1 MKQVILHGL
10 LKKIACP
17 FFRAKVDSFEE
28 LISCISANFDNFG
41 VKINN
46 LKTKFDGLLIIVDGS
61 IVDNGTVLNQKI
73 RNARIIELVPVIS
86 LAAFAS
92 STILFTSITATT
104 IAGKIGVFIVNTII
118 MSVISF
124 GISFLV
130 NKLLSPKDPKQ
141 VKTSSFIFSSSSEP
155 VLAVGLVV
163 LSTAPLAAA
172 WSKLILSNIW
182 SISWV
187 FSTKKRYCDSVIMIF
202 ILINSCFC
210 CNLTKNAYICDN
222 VDRKTPKYPKI

>member
-141 VKTSSFIFSSSSEP
+141 VKTSSYIFSSKDNTSVRNTPLP
-155 VLAVGLVV
+155 VSYGRLRIGSLVISTIALNFDLAIANNQ
-163 LSTAPLAAA
+163 TKTTITP
-172 WSKLILSNIW
+172 
-182 SISWV
+182 SIATIGFV
-187 FSTKKRYCDSVIMIF
+187 
-202 ILINSCFC
+202 
-210 CNLTKNAYICDN
+210 NASI
-222 VDRKTPKYPKI
+222 

>member
-1 MKQVILHGL
+1 M
-10 LKKIACP
+10 KKIACP

-61 IVDNGTVLNQKI
+61 IVDNGTVLNEKI

-141 VKTSSFIFSSSSEP
+141 VKTSSFIFSSKDNVTNRNTPVPVSYGRLRIGSHVISS
-155 VLAVGLVV
+155 LTLNFDSAFANSNQTKTTLIASTATVGL
-163 LSTAPLAAA
+163 A
-172 WSKLILSNIW
+172 
-182 SISWV
+182 
-187 FSTKKRYCDSVIMIF
+187 
-202 ILINSCFC
+202 
-210 CNLTKNAYICDN
+210 NAYI
-222 VDRKTPKYPKI
+222 

>member
-1 MKQVILHGL
+1 M
-10 LKKIACP
+10 KKIACP

-41 VKINN
+41 IKINN

-141 VKTSSFIFSSSSEP
+141 VKTSSFIFSSKDNVTNRNTPVPVSYGRLRIGSHVISSLTLNFD
-155 VLAVGLVV
+155 LAFANSNQTKTTLIASTATVGL
-163 LSTAPLAAA
+163 A
-172 WSKLILSNIW
+172 
-182 SISWV
+182 
-187 FSTKKRYCDSVIMIF
+187 
-202 ILINSCFC
+202 
-210 CNLTKNAYICDN
+210 NAYI
-222 VDRKTPKYPKI
+222 

>member
-1 MKQVILHGL
+1 M
-10 LKKIACP
+10 KKIACP

-141 VKTSSFIFSSSSEP
+141 VKTSSFIFSSKDNVTNRNTPVPVSYGRLRIGSHVISSLTLNFD
-155 VLAVGLVV
+155 LAFANSNQTKTTLIASTATVGL
-163 LSTAPLAAA
+163 A
-172 WSKLILSNIW
+172 
-182 SISWV
+182 
-187 FSTKKRYCDSVIMIF
+187 
-202 ILINSCFC
+202 
-210 CNLTKNAYICDN
+210 NAYI
-222 VDRKTPKYPKI
+222 

>member
-1 MKQVILHGL
+1 MHNSIKSILTMSPVMPVLVIN
-10 LKKIACP
+10 
-17 FFRAKVDSFEE
+17 KVDKVEHLFES
-28 LISCISANFDNFG
+28 LIKG
-41 VKINN
+41 N
-46 LKTKFDGLLIIVDGS
+46 LKVVEVTLRTPCALKVIEIASKKFPSLMVGA
-61 IVDNGTVLNQKI
+61 GTVLNEKI

-141 VKTSSFIFSSSSEP
+141 VKTSSFIFSS
-155 VLAVGLVV
+155 
-163 LSTAPLAAA
+163 
-172 WSKLILSNIW
+172 K
-182 SISWV
+182 
-187 FSTKKRYCDSVIMIF
+187 
-202 ILINSCFC
+202 
-210 CNLTKNAYICDN
+210 DN
-222 VDRKTPKYPKI
+222 VTNRNTPVPVSYGRLRIGSHVISSLTLNFDLALRDIHL

>member
-141 VKTSSFIFSSSSEP
+141 VKTSSFIFSSKDNVTNRNTPVPVSYGRLRIGSHVISSLTLNFD
-155 VLAVGLVV
+155 LAFANSNQTKTTLITSTATVGL
-163 LSTAPLAAA
+163 A
-172 WSKLILSNIW
+172 
-182 SISWV
+182 
-187 FSTKKRYCDSVIMIF
+187 
-202 ILINSCFC
+202 
-210 CNLTKNAYICDN
+210 NAYI
-222 VDRKTPKYPKI
+222 

>member
-46 LKTKFDGLLIIVDGS
+46 LKTKFDGLLIVVDGS

-141 VKTSSFIFSSSSEP
+141 VKTSSFIFSSKDNVTNRNTPVPVSYGRLRIGSHVISSLTLNFD
-155 VLAVGLVV
+155 LAFANSNQTKTTLIASTATVGL
-163 LSTAPLAAA
+163 A
-172 WSKLILSNIW
+172 
-182 SISWV
+182 
-187 FSTKKRYCDSVIMIF
+187 
-202 ILINSCFC
+202 
-210 CNLTKNAYICDN
+210 NAYI
-222 VDRKTPKYPKI
+222 

>member
-141 VKTSSFIFSSSSEP
+141 VKTSSFIFSSKDNVTNRNTPVPVSYGRLRIGSHVISSLTLNFD
-155 VLAVGLVV
+155 LAFANSNQTKTTLITSTATVGL
-163 LSTAPLAAA
+163 ANA
-172 WSKLILSNIW
+172 
-182 SISWV
+182 
-187 FSTKKRYCDSVIMIF
+187 F
-202 ILINSCFC
+202 I
-210 CNLTKNAYICDN
+210 
-222 VDRKTPKYPKI
+222 

>member
-1 MKQVILHGL
+1 

-141 VKTSSFIFSSSSEP
+141 VKTSSFIFSSKDNVTNRNTPVPVSYGRLRIGSHVISSLTLNFD
-155 VLAVGLVV
+155 LAFANSNQTKTTLIASTATVGL
-163 LSTAPLAAA
+163 A
-172 WSKLILSNIW
+172 
-182 SISWV
+182 
-187 FSTKKRYCDSVIMIF
+187 
-202 ILINSCFC
+202 
-210 CNLTKNAYICDN
+210 NAYI
-222 VDRKTPKYPKI
+222 

>member
-1 MKQVILHGL
+1 M
-10 LKKIACP
+10 KKIACP

-61 IVDNGTVLNQKI
+61 IVDNGTVLNEKI

-141 VKTSSFIFSSSSEP
+141 VKTSSYIFSSKDNTSVRNTPLP
-155 VLAVGLVV
+155 VSYGRLRIGSLVI
-163 LSTAPLAAA
+163 STIALNFDLDIANNQAKTTITPSVATIGFVNA
-172 WSKLILSNIW
+172 
-182 SISWV
+182 SI
-187 FSTKKRYCDSVIMIF
+187 
-202 ILINSCFC
+202 
-210 CNLTKNAYICDN
+210 
-222 VDRKTPKYPKI
+222 

>member
-141 VKTSSFIFSSSSEP
+141 VKTSSFIFSSKDNVTNRNTPVPVSYGRLRIGSHVISSLTLNFD
-155 VLAVGLVV
+155 LAFANSNQTKTTLIASTATVGL
-163 LSTAPLAAA
+163 A
-172 WSKLILSNIW
+172 
-182 SISWV
+182 
-187 FSTKKRYCDSVIMIF
+187 
-202 ILINSCFC
+202 
-210 CNLTKNAYICDN
+210 NAYI
-222 VDRKTPKYPKI
+222 

>member
-17 FFRAKVDSFEE
+17 SFKANVDSFDE
-28 LISCISANFDNFG
+28 LISCISANFDNFAA
-41 VKINN
+41 KIHS
-46 LKTKFDGLLIIVDGS
+46 LKTKFDGLLIVVDGFV
-61 IVDNGTVLNQKI
+61 VDNGTVLNQKI
-73 RNARIIELVPVIS
+73 RNARIIELVPVLS

-104 IAGKIGVFIVNTII
+104 IAGKIGIFLVNVII

-141 VKTSSFIFSSSSEP
+141 VKTSSYIFSSKENAASRNIP
-155 VLAVGLVV
+155 VSYGRLRIGSHVISTVSLNFDLNFSNDQTKTALIPSIATVGL
-163 LSTAPLAAA
+163 ANA
-172 WSKLILSNIW
+172 
-182 SISWV
+182 SI
-187 FSTKKRYCDSVIMIF
+187 K
-202 ILINSCFC
+202 
-210 CNLTKNAYICDN
+210 
-222 VDRKTPKYPKI
+222 

>member
-41 VKINN
+41 IKINN

-141 VKTSSFIFSSSSEP
+141 VKTSSFIFSSKDNVTNRNTPVPVSYGRLRIGSHVISSLTLNFD
-155 VLAVGLVV
+155 LAFANSNQTKTTLIASTATVGL
-163 LSTAPLAAA
+163 A
-172 WSKLILSNIW
+172 
-182 SISWV
+182 
-187 FSTKKRYCDSVIMIF
+187 
-202 ILINSCFC
+202 
-210 CNLTKNAYICDN
+210 NAYI
-222 VDRKTPKYPKI
+222 

>member
-17 FFRAKVDSFEE
+17 SFQANIDSFDE

-41 VKINN
+41 KEVNK
-46 LKTKFDGLLIIVDGS
+46 LREKFDGLLIIVDGF

-73 RNARIIELVPVIS
+73 RNAKVIELVPVLS

-104 IAGKIGVFIVNTII
+104 VAGKIGVFLVNTII

-124 GISFLV
+124 GISFLI
-130 NKLLSPKDPKQ
+130 NKLLSPKNPKQ
-141 VKTSSFIFSSSSEP
+141 VQTSSYIFSSKENTASRNTPIPVSYGRLRIGTNIVSS
-155 VLAVGLVV
+155 VGLNFD
-163 LSTAPLAAA
+163 LSY
-172 WSKLILSNIW
+172 ILNNQNITNTLSSTTTIGLVNA
-182 SISWV
+182 SI
-187 FSTKKRYCDSVIMIF
+187 K
-202 ILINSCFC
+202 
-210 CNLTKNAYICDN
+210 
-222 VDRKTPKYPKI
+222 

>member
-17 FFRAKVDSFEE
+17 SFKASVDSFDE
-28 LISCISANFDNFG
+28 LISCISANFDNFAA
-41 VKINN
+41 KIHN
-46 LKTKFDGLLIIVDGS
+46 LKTKFDGLLIVVDGCV
-61 IVDNGTVLNQKI
+61 VDNGTVLNQKI
-73 RNARIIELVPVIS
+73 RNARIIELVPVLS

-104 IAGKIGVFIVNTII
+104 IAGKIGIFLVNVII

-141 VKTSSFIFSSSSEP
+141 VKTSSYIFSSKENTANRNTPIP
-155 VLAVGLVV
+155 VSYGRLRIGSHVISTVSLNFDLNFSNDQTKTALIPSIATVGL
-163 LSTAPLAAA
+163 ANA
-172 WSKLILSNIW
+172 
-182 SISWV
+182 SI
-187 FSTKKRYCDSVIMIF
+187 K
-202 ILINSCFC
+202 
-210 CNLTKNAYICDN
+210 
-222 VDRKTPKYPKI
+222 

>member
-17 FFRAKVDSFEE
+17 SFKANVDSFDE
-28 LISCISANFDNFG
+28 LISCISANFDNFAA
-41 VKINN
+41 KIHS
-46 LKTKFDGLLIIVDGS
+46 LKTKFDGLLIVVDGCV
-61 IVDNGTVLNQKI
+61 VDNGTILNQKI
-73 RNARIIELVPVIS
+73 RNARIIELVPVLS

-104 IAGKIGVFIVNTII
+104 IAGKIGIFLVNVII

-141 VKTSSFIFSSSSEP
+141 VKTSSYIFSSKENTANRNTPIP
-155 VLAVGLVV
+155 VSYGRLRIGSHVISTVSLNFDLNFSNDQTKTALIPSIATVGL
-163 LSTAPLAAA
+163 ANA
-172 WSKLILSNIW
+172 
-182 SISWV
+182 SI
-187 FSTKKRYCDSVIMIF
+187 K
-202 ILINSCFC
+202 
-210 CNLTKNAYICDN
+210 
-222 VDRKTPKYPKI
+222 

>member
-61 IVDNGTVLNQKI
+61 IVDNGTVLNEKI

-141 VKTSSFIFSSSSEP
+141 VKTSSFIFSSKDNVTNRNTPVPVSYGRLRIGSHVISSLTLNFD
-155 VLAVGLVV
+155 LAFANSNQTKTTLITSTATVGL
-163 LSTAPLAAA
+163 A
-172 WSKLILSNIW
+172 
-182 SISWV
+182 
-187 FSTKKRYCDSVIMIF
+187 
-202 ILINSCFC
+202 
-210 CNLTKNAYICDN
+210 NAYI
-222 VDRKTPKYPKI
+222 

>member
-17 FFRAKVDSFEE
+17 SFQAKVDSFDE

-41 VKINN
+41 KEVNK
-46 LKTKFDGLLIIVDGS
+46 LREKFDGLLIIVDGF

-73 RNARIIELVPVIS
+73 RNAKVIELVPVIS

-104 IAGKIGVFIVNTII
+104 VAGKIGVFLVNTII

-124 GISFLV
+124 GISFLI
-130 NKLLSPKDPKQ
+130 NKLLSPKNPKQ
-141 VKTSSFIFSSSSEP
+141 VQTSSYIFSSKENAASRNTPIPVSYGRLRIGTHVISS
-155 VLAVGLVV
+155 VGLNFDLSYV
-163 LSTAPLAAA
+163 LNNQNITNTLSSTTTIGLVNA
-172 WSKLILSNIW
+172 
-182 SISWV
+182 SI
-187 FSTKKRYCDSVIMIF
+187 K
-202 ILINSCFC
+202 
-210 CNLTKNAYICDN
+210 
-222 VDRKTPKYPKI
+222 

>member
-1 MKQVILHGL
+1 M
-10 LKKIACP
+10 KKIACP

-61 IVDNGTVLNQKI
+61 IVDNGTVLNEKI

-141 VKTSSFIFSSSSEP
+141 VKTSSFIFSSKDNVTNRNTPVPVSYGRLRIGSHVISSLTLNFD
-155 VLAVGLVV
+155 LAFANSNQTKTTLIASTATVGL
-163 LSTAPLAAA
+163 A
-172 WSKLILSNIW
+172 
-182 SISWV
+182 
-187 FSTKKRYCDSVIMIF
+187 
-202 ILINSCFC
+202 
-210 CNLTKNAYICDN
+210 NAYI
-222 VDRKTPKYPKI
+222 

>member
-61 IVDNGTVLNQKI
+61 IVDNGTVLNEKI

-141 VKTSSFIFSSSSEP
+141 VKTSSFIFSSKDNVTNRNTPVPVSYGRLRIGSHVISSLTLNFD
-155 VLAVGLVV
+155 LAFANSNQTKTTLITSTATVGL
-163 LSTAPLAAA
+163 ANA
-172 WSKLILSNIW
+172 
-182 SISWV
+182 
-187 FSTKKRYCDSVIMIF
+187 F
-202 ILINSCFC
+202 I
-210 CNLTKNAYICDN
+210 
-222 VDRKTPKYPKI
+222 

>member
-141 VKTSSFIFSSSSEP
+141 VKTSSFIFSSKDNVTNRNTPVPVSYGRLRIGSHVMSSLTLNFD
-155 VLAVGLVV
+155 LAFANSNQTKTTLITSTATVGL
-163 LSTAPLAAA
+163 ANA
-172 WSKLILSNIW
+172 
-182 SISWV
+182 
-187 FSTKKRYCDSVIMIF
+187 F
-202 ILINSCFC
+202 I
-210 CNLTKNAYICDN
+210 
-222 VDRKTPKYPKI
+222 

>member
-17 FFRAKVDSFEE
+17 SFKANVDSFDE
-28 LISCISANFDNFG
+28 LISCISANFDNFAA
-41 VKINN
+41 KIHN
-46 LKTKFDGLLIIVDGS
+46 LKTKFDGLLIVVDGS
-61 IVDNGTVLNQKI
+61 IVDNGTILNEKI
-73 RNARIIELVPVIS
+73 RNARIIELVPVLS

-141 VKTSSFIFSSSSEP
+141 VKTSSYIFSSKDNVTNRNTPVPVSYGRLRIGSHVISSITLNFDLAFSNNQIQTTLIP
-155 VLAVGLVV
+155 STAAVG
-163 LSTAPLAAA
+163 
-172 WSKLILSNIW
+172 
-182 SISWV
+182 
-187 FSTKKRYCDSVIMIF
+187 FS
-202 ILINSCFC
+202 
-210 CNLTKNAYICDN
+210 NAYI
-222 VDRKTPKYPKI
+222 K

>member
-1 MKQVILHGL
+1 M
-10 LKKIACP
+10 KKIACP

-141 VKTSSFIFSSSSEP
+141 VKTSSFIFSSKDNVTNRNTPVPVSYGRLRIGSHVISS
-155 VLAVGLVV
+155 LTLNFDSAFANSNQTKTTLIASTATVGL
-163 LSTAPLAAA
+163 A
-172 WSKLILSNIW
+172 
-182 SISWV
+182 
-187 FSTKKRYCDSVIMIF
+187 
-202 ILINSCFC
+202 
-210 CNLTKNAYICDN
+210 NAYI
-222 VDRKTPKYPKI
+222 

>member
-141 VKTSSFIFSSSSEP
+141 VKTSSYIFSSKDNTSVRNTPLP
-155 VLAVGLVV
+155 VSYGRLRIGSLVISTIALNFDLAIANNQTKTTITPSVATIGFVN
-163 LSTAPLAAA
+163 A
-172 WSKLILSNIW
+172 
-182 SISWV
+182 SI
-187 FSTKKRYCDSVIMIF
+187 
-202 ILINSCFC
+202 
-210 CNLTKNAYICDN
+210 
-222 VDRKTPKYPKI
+222 

>member
-1 MKQVILHGL
+1 M
-10 LKKIACP
+10 KKIACP

-141 VKTSSFIFSSSSEP
+141 VKTSSFIFSSKDNVTNRNTPVPVSYGRLRIGSHVISSLTLNFD
-155 VLAVGLVV
+155 LAFANNNQIKPLLIASTATVGL
-163 LSTAPLAAA
+163 ANA
-172 WSKLILSNIW
+172 
-182 SISWV
+182 SI
-187 FSTKKRYCDSVIMIF
+187 
-202 ILINSCFC
+202 
-210 CNLTKNAYICDN
+210 
-222 VDRKTPKYPKI
+222 

>member
-61 IVDNGTVLNQKI
+61 IVDNGTVLNEKI

-141 VKTSSFIFSSSSEP
+141 VKTSSFIFSSKDNVTNRNTPVPVSYGRLRIGSHVISSLTLNFD
-155 VLAVGLVV
+155 LAFANSNQTKTTLIASTATVGL
-163 LSTAPLAAA
+163 A
-172 WSKLILSNIW
+172 
-182 SISWV
+182 
-187 FSTKKRYCDSVIMIF
+187 
-202 ILINSCFC
+202 
-210 CNLTKNAYICDN
+210 NAYI
-222 VDRKTPKYPKI
+222 